1 MEIRR
6 IETNIMAQTFFRT
19 DPSNRDLDSYLQT
32 WQTFLDENRQFIEHF
47 DFIRDLAVEDP
58 GDSPVIMAKYV
69 KTKLHFIYLEVT
81 LELTQSH
88 Q

>member
-1 MEIRR
+1 MNDHNYILL
-6 IETNIMAQTFFRT
+6 TLNHKKTFIRT
-19 DPSNRDLDSYLQT
+19 DPSNRNLTSYLQT

-69 KTKLHFIYLEVT
+69 KTDKTKVNQFISFT
-81 LELTQSH
+81 
-88 Q
+88 

>member
-1 MEIRR
+1 M
-6 IETNIMAQTFFRT
+6 FRT

-32 WQTFLDENRQFIEHF
+32 WPTFLQENRQFIEHF

-58 GDSPVIMAKYV
+58 GDSPVIMAKYA
-69 KTKLHFIYLEVT
+69 KTEVDQFSIHLLERNSKLTH
-81 LELTQSH
+81 SH

>member
-69 KTKLHFIYLEVT
+69 KTKFISFT
-81 LELTQSH
+81 LK
-88 Q
+88 